1 MGANILNRLFA
12 GRPGSFTLRMAP
24 MIDMIFLL
32 LIFFVVAGKW
42 RPQEDF
48 LPFRLPAAQA
58 AGVSIAIAE
67 PLQIEI
73 LPDGTGC
80 LVKIGSVRQVEIDQ
94 ADMDGSMMLL
104 AEKIGQVLARQ
115 RRYPGDPV
123 EISCDGKVEWQ
134 VLARIY
140 NLLFAMGMTDIT
152 FIMTE
157 QAR

>member
-12 GRPGSFTLRMAP
+12 DRPGKFTLRMAP

-42 RPQEDF
+42 RPQEEF
-48 LPFRLPAAQA
+48 LPLRLPAAQA
-58 AGVSIAIAE
+58 SGLSIAIAE
-67 PLQIEI
+67 PLQIGI
-73 LPDGTGC
+73 LPARTGC
-80 LVKIGSVRQVEIDQ
+80 LVKIGSVKRLEIDQ
-94 ADMDGSMMLL
+94 ADMGSSMMLL
-104 AEKIGQVLARQ
+104 AEKIDQVLVRQ
-115 RRYPGDPV
+115 KRYPGDPV

-134 VLARIY
+134 MLARIY